1 MLDATCSP
9 MYFASC
15 PTLGTTFTDE
25 MNLIE
30 RIVNSFTG
38 MFAIYF
44 RNQFILPKIDSLAAQ
59 IWTNITLPPIKQ
71 IERNVSLFITNT
83 HSTMYH
89 NYPKSNAIIEA
100 AGLHLVP
107 PKPLPEVRIKCIRWI
122 GIKVDSKSPYKCLK
136 SIHYTSILR
145 NVINVRLQ
153 FNIFRFSLRHS
164 RIWHRLCLVQ
174 GMLAS

>member
-15 PTLGTTFTDE
+15 PTLGTTFSE
-25 MNLIE
+25 QMNVFE

-44 RNQFILPKIDSLAAQ
+44 RNQHILPKIDSLAAQ
-59 IWTNITLPPIKQ
+59 IWTNVTLPPIKQ

-107 PKPLPEVRIKCIRWI
+107 PKPLPEVRIKHETNRKD
-122 GIKVDSKSPYKCLK
+122 GQKV
-136 SIHYTSILR
+136 
-145 NVINVRLQ
+145 
-153 FNIFRFSLRHS
+153 FIFKF
-164 RIWHRLCLVQ
+164 
-174 GMLAS
+174 